1 MCYHYIT
8 PHFYYIYITLLSN
21 KRISLNKI
29 LGQMTN
35 RNLLKEAIADAKA
48 VKETAIANAK
58 AALEEAFTPHLKSM
72 LAAKLEE
79 MDKDEEVEE
88 AMKAKKEKDMMEE
101 YGVSEKKDE
110 MDEEIDLNEILAELE
125 EDEDELPE
133 PPEEKLPVYEEDE
146 MEDGEMGEEEIDLE
160 DMTEDDLKSF
170 IEDVIAD
177 MIAAGELEAGEE
189 MEAEEGE
196 MEAED
201 EMGDMEELDEMD
213 EVSWNEKNNPSRG
226 ATMKAL
232 APTKV
237 GQSTSAYAV
246 NEVEES
252 LADPQLLD
260 VAAGVAGL
268 IGGGAGLAYV
278 IDALK
283 SGKAGK
289 AGAALANALEKTAG
303 AAGVNKPTGTKM
315 MEKKEEVKEVTGASG
330 GYDPSSAAGAGLENL
345 IDGVKALIK
354 KGGPAAKKAY
364 AVLQQ
369 LGAGAA
375 AGMREGEEE
384 MDEMEE
390 LKKEL
395 QEVNLLNAK
404 LLYTNKIF
412 KSKNLNESQK
422 LRVLKAF
429 DKATSVKET
438 KVIFE
443 TLNEGMASKTQKPSF
458 INEIKGR
465 ASKATGFISE
475 SKQPIVEV
483 DPMVA
488 RWQKLAGIK

>member
-1 MCYHYIT
+1 
-8 PHFYYIYITLLSN
+8 
-21 KRISLNKI
+21 
-29 LGQMTN
+29 MTN
-35 RNLLKEAIADAKA
+35 RDLLKEAIADAKS

-79 MDKDEEVEE
+79 MDKDEDVEE
-88 AMKAKKEKDMMEE
+88 AMYSKKEKDMMEE
-101 YGVSEKKDE
+101 FEVNEGKDE
-110 MDEEIDLNEILAELE
+110 MDEEFDLNEILAELE
-125 EDEDELPE
+125 GGGDE
-133 PPEEKLPVYEEDE
+133 EEE
-146 MEDGEMGEEEIDLE
+146 MEAGEEEIEAGEEAEMEAGEMGDEEVDLE

-177 MIAAGELEAGEE
+177 MVAAGELEAGEE
-189 MEAEEGE
+189 MEAE
-196 MEAED
+196 D
-201 EMGDMEELDEMD
+201 EMGDMEELEEMD
-213 EVSWNEKNNPSRG
+213 EVSWNEKNNPARG
-226 ATMKAL
+226 ATLDKL

-237 GQSTSAYAV
+237 GQTTPAYAV
-246 NEVEES
+246 NENEEVEES

-268 IGGGAGLAYV
+268 IGSGAGLAYV

-315 MEKKEEVKEVTGASG
+315 MEKKEEVEEVTGASG
-330 GYDPSSAAGAGLENL
+330 GYDPSMAAGAGLEN
-345 IDGVKALIK
+345 IINSVKAMIA

-375 AGMREGEEE
+375 AGMREGEDE
-384 MDEMEE
+384 MDQMEE

-412 KSKNLNESQK
+412 NAKNLNESQK

-429 DKATSVKET
+429 DKATSVKEA

-443 TLNEGMASKTQKPSF
+443 TLNEGMVSKTIKSSMV
-458 INEIKGR
+458 NEIKGR

-475 SKQPIVEV
+475 SKNPIVEV
-483 DPMVA
+483 DPMVT

>member
-1 MCYHYIT
+1 
-8 PHFYYIYITLLSN
+8 
-21 KRISLNKI
+21 
-29 LGQMTN
+29 MTN

-88 AMKAKKEKDMMEE
+88 TMKAKKEKDMMEE
-101 YGVSEKKDE
+101 FEVNEMKDE
-110 MDEEIDLNEILAELE
+110 MDEEFDLNEILAELE
-125 EDEDELPE
+125 EGED
-133 PPEEKLPVYEEDE
+133 KDE
-146 MEDGEMGEEEIDLE
+146 MYEAEEEEMEAGEEGEMEAGEMGDEEIDLE

-170 IEDVIAD
+170 IDDVIAD
-177 MIAAGELEAGEE
+177 MLAAGELEAGEE
-189 MEAEEGE
+189 MEAEMGD

-226 ATMKAL
+226 ATLDKL

-237 GQSTSAYAV
+237 GQTTSAYAV

-289 AGAALANALEKTAG
+289 AGAALANALEKAADSAG
-303 AAGVNKPTGTKM
+303 TNKPRVSE
-315 MEKKEEVKEVTGASG
+315 MEKEEVEEVTGASG
-330 GYDPSSAAGAGLENL
+330 GYDPSSAAGAGLEN
-345 IDGVKALIK
+345 IINSVKALIK

-364 AVLQQ
+364 DVLQQ

-412 KSKNLNESQK
+412 NSKTLNESQK

-429 DKATSVKET
+429 DKATSVKEA
-438 KVIFE
+438 KVIYE
-443 TLNEGMASKTQKPSF
+443 TLNEGMTSKNVKTSMA
-458 INEIKGR
+458 NEIKGS

-488 RWQKLAGIK
+488 RWQKLAGINK

>member
-1 MCYHYIT
+1 
-8 PHFYYIYITLLSN
+8 
-21 KRISLNKI
+21 
-29 LGQMTN
+29 MTN

-58 AALEEAFTPHLKSM
+58 AALEEAFTPRLKEM
-72 LAAKLEE
+72 LALKLEE
-79 MDKDEEVEE
+79 MDKEDEEVEE

-101 YGVSEKKDE
+101 YGVNEKKDE
-110 MDEEIDLNEILAELE
+110 MDEEFDLNEILAELE
-125 EDEDELPE
+125 EGED
-133 PPEEKLPVYEEDE
+133 KDE
-146 MEDGEMGEEEIDLE
+146 MYEADEEMEAEEGEMEAGEMGDEEVDLE

-177 MIAAGELEAGEE
+177 MVAAGELEAGEE
-189 MEAEEGE
+189 MEAEMGD

-213 EVSWNEKNNPSRG
+213 EVSWNEKNNPARG
-226 ATMKAL
+226 ATLDKL

-237 GQSTSAYAV
+237 GQTTSAYAV

-268 IGGGAGLAYV
+268 IGSGAGLAYV

-289 AGAALANALEKTAG
+289 AGAALANALEKAAG
-303 AAGVNKPTGTKM
+303 SAGVNKPTGTKM
-315 MEKKEEVKEVTGASG
+315 MEKKEEVEEVTGASG
-330 GYDPSSAAGAGLENL
+330 GYDPSSAAGAGLEN
-345 IDGVKALIK
+345 IINSVTALIK

-412 KSKNLNESQK
+412 KSKTLNESQK

-429 DKATSVKET
+429 DKATSVKEA

-458 INEIKGR
+458 MNEIKGR

>member
-1 MCYHYIT
+1 
-8 PHFYYIYITLLSN
+8 
-21 KRISLNKI
+21 
-29 LGQMTN
+29 MTN

-79 MDKDEEVEE
+79 MDREDEVEE
-88 AMKAKKEKDMMEE
+88 AMHSKKEKNTMGE
-101 YGVSEKKDE
+101 YGVNEKKDE
-110 MDEEIDLNEILAELE
+110 MDEEFDLNEILAELE
-125 EDEDELPE
+125 EGED
-133 PPEEKLPVYEEDE
+133 KDE
-146 MEDGEMGEEEIDLE
+146 MYEADEEMDAEMGDMEAGEMGDEEIDLE

-177 MIAAGELEAGEE
+177 MVAAGELEAGEE
-189 MEAEEGE
+189 MEAEMGD

-201 EMGDMEELDEMD
+201 EMGDMEELEEMD

-226 ATMKAL
+226 TTMKYL

-289 AGAALANALEKTAG
+289 AGAALANALEKAAG
-303 AAGVNKPTGTKM
+303 SAGVNKPTGTKM
-315 MEKKEEVKEVTGASG
+315 MEKKEEVEEVAGASG
-330 GYDPSSAAGAGLENL
+330 GYDPSSAAGAGLEN
-345 IDGVKALIK
+345 IINSVKALIK

-364 AVLQQ
+364 DVLQQ

-412 KSKNLNESQK
+412 KSKTLNESQK

-429 DKATSVKET
+429 DKATSVKEA

-443 TLNEGMASKTQKPSF
+443 TLNEGMTSKTVKTSMMS
-458 INEIKGR
+458 EIKGS

>member
-1 MCYHYIT
+1 
-8 PHFYYIYITLLSN
+8 
-21 KRISLNKI
+21 
-29 LGQMTN
+29 MTN
-35 RNLLKEAIADAKA
+35 RDLLKEAIADAKA

-79 MDKDEEVEE
+79 MDKDEDVEE
-88 AMKAKKEKDMMEE
+88 AMKAKEEKDMMEE
-101 YGVSEKKDE
+101 FEVNEGKDE
-110 MDEEIDLNEILAELE
+110 MDEEFDLNEILAELE
-125 EDEDELPE
+125 GGGDE
-133 PPEEKLPVYEEDE
+133 EEE
-146 MEDGEMGEEEIDLE
+146 MEAGEEEMEAGEEAEMEAGEMGDEEVDLE

-177 MIAAGELEAGEE
+177 MVAAGELEAGEE
-189 MEAEEGE
+189 MEAEMGD

-213 EVSWNEKNNPSRG
+213 EVSWNEKNNPARG
-226 ATMKAL
+226 ATLDKL

-237 GQSTSAYAV
+237 GQTTPAYAV
-246 NEVEES
+246 NENEEVEES

-315 MEKKEEVKEVTGASG
+315 MEKKEEVEEVVGASG
-330 GYDPSSAAGAGLENL
+330 GSDPSMAAGAGLEN
-345 IDGVKALIK
+345 IINSVKAMIA

-375 AGMREGEEE
+375 AGMREGEDE
-384 MDEMEE
+384 MDQMEE

-412 KSKNLNESQK
+412 NAKNLNESQK

-429 DKATSVKET
+429 DKATSVKEA

-443 TLNEGMASKTQKPSF
+443 TLNEGMVSKTTKSSMV
-458 INEIKGR
+458 NEIKGS

-475 SKQPIVEV
+475 SKNPIVEV
-483 DPMVA
+483 DPMVT

>member
-1 MCYHYIT
+1 
-8 PHFYYIYITLLSN
+8 
-21 KRISLNKI
+21 
-29 LGQMTN
+29 MTN

-79 MDKDEEVEE
+79 MDQKDEDFEE
-88 AMKAKKEKDMMEE
+88 AMHSKKEKDMMEE
-101 YGVSEKKDE
+101 FEVNEGKDE
-110 MDEEIDLNEILAELE
+110 IDEEFDLNEILAELE
-125 EDEDELPE
+125 GGGDE
-133 PPEEKLPVYEEDE
+133 EEE
-146 MEDGEMGEEEIDLE
+146 MEAGEEEMEAGEEAEMEAGEMGDEEVDLE

-177 MIAAGELEAGEE
+177 MVAAGELEAGEE
-189 MEAEEGE
+189 MEAEMGD

-213 EVSWNEKNNPSRG
+213 EVSWNEKNNPARG
-226 ATMKAL
+226 ATLDKL

-237 GQSTSAYAV
+237 GQTTPAYAV
-246 NEVEES
+246 NENEEVEES

-315 MEKKEEVKEVTGASG
+315 MEKKEEVEEVTGASG
-330 GYDPSSAAGAGLENL
+330 GYDPSMAAGAGLEN
-345 IDGVKALIK
+345 IINSVKAMIA

-375 AGMREGEEE
+375 AGMREGEDE
-384 MDEMEE
+384 MDQMEE

-412 KSKNLNESQK
+412 NAKNLNESQK
-422 LRVLKAF
+422 LKVLKAF
-429 DKATSVKET
+429 DKATSVKEA
-438 KVIFE
+438 KVIYE
-443 TLNEGMASKTQKPSF
+443 TLNEGMVSKTTKSSMV
-458 INEIKGR
+458 NEIKGS

-475 SKQPIVEV
+475 SKNPIVEV
-483 DPMVA
+483 DPMVT

>member
-1 MCYHYIT
+1 
-8 PHFYYIYITLLSN
+8 
-21 KRISLNKI
+21 
-29 LGQMTN
+29 MTN

-58 AALEEAFTPHLKSM
+58 AALEEAFTPRLKEM
-72 LAAKLEE
+72 LALKLEE
-79 MDKDEEVEE
+79 MDREDEEVEE
-88 AMKAKKEKDMMEE
+88 AMHSKKEKDMME
-101 YGVSEKKDE
+101 YGVNEEKDE
-110 MDEEIDLNEILAELE
+110 MDEEFDLNEILAELE
-125 EDEDELPE
+125 EGGD
-133 PPEEKLPVYEEDE
+133 KDE
-146 MEDGEMGEEEIDLE
+146 MYEADEEMEAGEEGEMEAGEMGDEEVDLE

-177 MIAAGELEAGEE
+177 MVAAGELEAGEE
-189 MEAEEGE
+189 MEAEMGD

-226 ATMKAL
+226 ATMKYL

-237 GQSTSAYAV
+237 GQTTSAYAV
-246 NEVEES
+246 NENEEVEES

-268 IGGGAGLAYV
+268 IGSGAGLAYI

-289 AGAALANALEKTAG
+289 AGAALANALEK
-303 AAGVNKPTGTKM
+303 AAGSAGTNKPRVSE
-315 MEKKEEVKEVTGASG
+315 MEKEEVEEVAGASG
-330 GYDPSSAAGAGLENL
+330 GYDPSSAAGAGLEN
-345 IDGVKALIK
+345 IINSVTALIK

-364 AVLQQ
+364 DVLQQ

-375 AGMREGEEE
+375 AGMREGEDE

-412 KSKNLNESQK
+412 KSKTLNESQK

-429 DKATSVKET
+429 DKATSVKEA

-443 TLNEGMASKTQKPSF
+443 TLNEGMASKTVKTSMM
-458 INEIKGR
+458 NEIKGS

>member
-1 MCYHYIT
+1 
-8 PHFYYIYITLLSN
+8 
-21 KRISLNKI
+21 
-29 LGQMTN
+29 MTN
-35 RNLLKEAIADAKA
+35 RDLLKEAIADAKA

-58 AALEEAFTPHLKSM
+58 AALEEAFTPRLKEM
-72 LAAKLEE
+72 LALKLEA
-79 MDKDEEVEE
+79 MDNEDEDVEE
-88 AMKAKKEKDMMEE
+88 AMKAKKEEDMMEE
-101 YGVSEKKDE
+101 FEVNEVKDE
-110 MDEEIDLNEILAELE
+110 IEEEFDLNEILAELE
-125 EDEDELPE
+125 EGED
-133 PPEEKLPVYEEDE
+133 KDE
-146 MEDGEMGEEEIDLE
+146 MYEAEEEEMEAGEEGEMEAGEMGDEEIDLE

-177 MIAAGELEAGEE
+177 MVAAGELEAGEE
-189 MEAEEGE
+189 MEAEMGD
-196 MEAED
+196 MEAEE

-213 EVSWNEKNNPSRG
+213 EVSWNEKNNPARG
-226 ATMKAL
+226 ATLDKL

-237 GQSTSAYAV
+237 GQTTSAYAV
-246 NEVEES
+246 NEGEEEVEEI
-252 LADPQLLD
+252 A
-260 VAAGVAGL
+260 
-268 IGGGAGLAYV
+268 
-278 IDALK
+278 
-283 SGKAGK
+283 
-289 AGAALANALEKTAG
+289 
-303 AAGVNKPTGTKM
+303 
-315 MEKKEEVKEVTGASG
+315 GASG

-345 IDGVKALIK
+345 IDGVVALIK

-375 AGMREGEEE
+375 AGMREGEKEE
-384 MDEMEE
+384 MDEIEE

-412 KSKNLNESQK
+412 NSKTLNESQK

-429 DKATSVKET
+429 DKATSVKEA

-443 TLNEGMASKTQKPSF
+443 TLNEGMVSKTTKTSMA
-458 INEIKGR
+458 NEIKGS

>member
-1 MCYHYIT
+1 VLSPLYSTI
-8 PHFYYIYITLLSN
+8 FLIYNITLLSN

-35 RNLLKEAIADAKA
+35 RDLLKEAIADAKA

-79 MDKDEEVEE
+79 MDKDEDVEE

-101 YGVSEKKDE
+101 FEVNEVKDE
-110 MDEEIDLNEILAELE
+110 IEEEFDLNEILAELE
-125 EDEDELPE
+125 EGED
-133 PPEEKLPVYEEDE
+133 KDE
-146 MEDGEMGEEEIDLE
+146 MYEAEEEEMEAGEEGEMEAGEMGDEEIDLE

-177 MIAAGELEAGEE
+177 MVAAGELEAGEE
-189 MEAEEGE
+189 MEAEMGD
-196 MEAED
+196 MEAEE
-201 EMGDMEELDEMD
+201 EMGDMEELEEMD
-213 EVSWNEKNNPSRG
+213 DVSWEMKNNPAKG
-226 ATMKAL
+226 ATMKNL

-237 GQSTSAYAV
+237 GQTTV
-246 NEVEES
+246 NEVE
-252 LADPQLLD
+252 D
-260 VAAGVAGL
+260 V
-268 IGGGAGLAYV
+268 
-278 IDALK
+278 
-283 SGKAGK
+283 
-289 AGAALANALEKTAG
+289 E
-303 AAGVNKPTGTKM
+303 
-315 MEKKEEVKEVTGASG
+315 EVTGASG

-345 IDGVKALIK
+345 IDGVVALIK

-375 AGMREGEEE
+375 AGMREGEKEE
-384 MDEMEE
+384 MDEIEE

-412 KSKNLNESQK
+412 NSKTLNESQK

-429 DKATSVKET
+429 DKAGSVKEA
-438 KVIFE
+438 KLIFE
-443 TLNEGMASKTQKPSF
+443 TLNEGMTSKNVKTSMA
-458 INEIKGR
+458 NEIKGS

-483 DPMVA
+483 DPMVT

>member
-1 MCYHYIT
+1 
-8 PHFYYIYITLLSN
+8 
-21 KRISLNKI
+21 
-29 LGQMTN
+29 
-35 RNLLKEAIADAKA
+35 
-48 VKETAIANAK
+48 
-58 AALEEAFTPHLKSM
+58 
-72 LAAKLEE
+72 
-79 MDKDEEVEE
+79 
-88 AMKAKKEKDMMEE
+88 
-101 YGVSEKKDE
+101 
-110 MDEEIDLNEILAELE
+110 MDEEFDLNEILAELE
-125 EDEDELPE
+125 EGGDKGEMYEADE
-133 PPEEKLPVYEEDE
+133 E
-146 MEDGEMGEEEIDLE
+146 MEAGEEGEMEAGEMGDEEVDLE

-177 MIAAGELEAGEE
+177 MVAAGELEAGE
-189 MEAEEGE
+189 E

-226 ATMKAL
+226 ATMKYL

-237 GQSTSAYAV
+237 GQTTV
-246 NEVEES
+246 NENEEVKES
-252 LADPQLLD
+252 LADPALVDIL
-260 VAAGVAGL
+260 AGL
-268 IGGGAGLAYV
+268 VGTVGGGTALAYI

-283 SGKAGK
+283 SGKAGESGK
-289 AGAALANALEKTAG
+289 KLANAIEGPAKALKTNQP
-303 AAGVNKPTGTKM
+303 VDSKTKM
-315 MEKKEEVKEVTGASG
+315 TTEAEDVEEAVTGASG
-330 GYDPSSAAGAGLENL
+330 GFDPGSGAGGGLEN
-345 IDGVKALIK
+345 IINSITSLIK
-354 KGGPAAKKAY
+354 KGGEAGKRAY
-364 AVLQQ
+364 AGLEKLASSSSASISQVNTK
-369 LGAGAA
+369 
-375 AGMREGEEE
+375 EGEDE

-412 KSKNLNESQK
+412 KSKTLNESQK

-429 DKATSVKET
+429 DKATSVKEA

-443 TLNEGMASKTQKPSF
+443 TLNEGMVSKNIKSSMM
-458 INEIKGR
+458 NEIKSS

>member
-1 MCYHYIT
+1 M
-8 PHFYYIYITLLSN
+8 
-21 KRISLNKI
+21 
-29 LGQMTN
+29 MN
-35 RNLLKEAIADAKA
+35 RDLLKEAIADAKA

-58 AALEEAFTPHLKSM
+58 AVLEEVFTKNLRAE
-72 LAAKLEE
+72 LASKLEE
-79 MDKDEEVEE
+79 MDNYENMEVEE

-101 YGVSEKKDE
+101 FEVNEGKDE
-110 MDEEIDLNEILAELE
+110 MDEEFDLNEILAELE
-125 EDEDELPE
+125 GGGDE
-133 PPEEKLPVYEEDE
+133 EEE
-146 MEDGEMGEEEIDLE
+146 MEAGEEEMEAGEEAEMEAGAMGDEEVDLE

-177 MIAAGELEAGEE
+177 MVAAGELEAGEE
-189 MEAEEGE
+189 MEAE
-196 MEAED
+196 D
-201 EMGDMEELDEMD
+201 EMGDMEELEEMD
-213 EVSWNEKNNPSRG
+213 EVSWNEKNNPARG
-226 ATMKAL
+226 ATLDKL

-237 GQSTSAYAV
+237 GQTTPAYAV
-246 NEVEES
+246 NESEEVEES
-252 LADPQLLD
+252 LADPSLLD

-268 IGGGAGLAYV
+268 IGSGAGLAYV

-315 MEKKEEVKEVTGASG
+315 MEEKEEVEEIAGASG
-330 GYDPSSAAGAGLENL
+330 GYDPSSAAGAGLEN
-345 IDGVKALIK
+345 IINSVKAMIA

-375 AGMREGEEE
+375 AGMKEGEEE
-384 MDEMEE
+384 MDQMEE

-412 KSKNLNESQK
+412 NAKNLNESQK
-422 LRVLKAF
+422 LKVLKAF
-429 DKATSVKET
+429 DKATSVKEA

-443 TLNEGMASKTQKPSF
+443 TLNEGMVSKTIKSSMM
-458 INEIKGR
+458 NEIKSS

-475 SKQPIVEV
+475 SKNPIVEV
-483 DPMVA
+483 DPMVT

>member
-1 MCYHYIT
+1 
-8 PHFYYIYITLLSN
+8 
-21 KRISLNKI
+21 
-29 LGQMTN
+29 MTN
-35 RNLLKEAIADAKA
+35 RDLLKEAIADAKA

-79 MDKDEEVEE
+79 MDKDEDVEE
-88 AMKAKKEKDMMEE
+88 AMKAKKEEDMMEE
-101 YGVSEKKDE
+101 VAVNEKKDE
-110 MDEEIDLNEILAELE
+110 IEEEFDLNEILAELE
-125 EDEDELPE
+125 EGEDK
-133 PPEEKLPVYEEDE
+133 EEMYEAEAEEE
-146 MEDGEMGEEEIDLE
+146 MEAGEAEMEAGEEAEDMGEEEIDLE

-177 MIAAGELEAGEE
+177 MVAAGELEAGEE
-189 MEAEEGE
+189 MKAEMGD

-201 EMGDMEELDEMD
+201 EMGDMEELEEMD
-213 EVSWNEKNNPSRG
+213 EVSWNEKNNPARG
-226 ATMKAL
+226 ETMKNL

-237 GQSTSAYAV
+237 GQSTPAYAV
-246 NEVEES
+246 NE
-252 LADPQLLD
+252 
-260 VAAGVAGL
+260 
-268 IGGGAGLAYV
+268 
-278 IDALK
+278 
-283 SGKAGK
+283 
-289 AGAALANALEKTAG
+289 N
-303 AAGVNKPTGTKM
+303 
-315 MEKKEEVKEVTGASG
+315 EEVEEVTGASG
-330 GYDPSSAAGAGLENL
+330 GYDPSMAAGAGLENL
-345 IDGVKALIK
+345 INGVVALIK

-384 MDEMEE
+384 MNEIEE

-412 KSKNLNESQK
+412 NAKNLNESQK

-429 DKATSVKET
+429 DKATSVKEA
-438 KVIFE
+438 KVIYE
-443 TLNEGMASKTQKPSF
+443 TLNEGMVSKTTKSSMV
-458 INEIKGR
+458 NEIKGS

-475 SKQPIVEV
+475 SKNPIVEV

>member
-1 MCYHYIT
+1 
-8 PHFYYIYITLLSN
+8 
-21 KRISLNKI
+21 
-29 LGQMTN
+29 MTN
-35 RNLLKEAIADAKA
+35 RDLLKEAIADAKA

-79 MDKDEEVEE
+79 MDKDEDVEE
-88 AMKAKKEKDMMEE
+88 AMKAKEEKDMMEE
-101 YGVSEKKDE
+101 FEVNEGKDE
-110 MDEEIDLNEILAELE
+110 MDEEFDLNEILAELE
-125 EDEDELPE
+125 GGGDE
-133 PPEEKLPVYEEDE
+133 EEE
-146 MEDGEMGEEEIDLE
+146 MEAGEEEIEAGEEAEMEAGEMGDEEVDLE

-177 MIAAGELEAGEE
+177 MVAAGELEAGEE
-189 MEAEEGE
+189 MEAE
-196 MEAED
+196 D
-201 EMGDMEELDEMD
+201 EMGDMEELEEMD
-213 EVSWNEKNNPSRG
+213 EVSWNEKNNPARG
-226 ATMKAL
+226 ATLDKL

-237 GQSTSAYAV
+237 GQTTPAYAV
-246 NEVEES
+246 NENEEVEES

-303 AAGVNKPTGTKM
+303 SAGVNKPTGTKM
-315 MEKKEEVKEVTGASG
+315 MEEKEEVEEIAGASG
-330 GYDPSSAAGAGLENL
+330 GYDPSMAAGAGLEN
-345 IDGVKALIK
+345 IINSVKAMIA

-375 AGMREGEEE
+375 AGMREGEDE
-384 MDEMEE
+384 MDQMEE

-412 KSKNLNESQK
+412 NAKNLNESQK

-429 DKATSVKET
+429 DKATSVKEA
-438 KVIFE
+438 KVIYE
-443 TLNEGMASKTQKPSF
+443 TLNEGMVSKTTKSSMV
-458 INEIKGR
+458 NEIKGS

-475 SKQPIVEV
+475 SKNPIVEV
-483 DPMVA
+483 DPMVT

>member
-1 MCYHYIT
+1 
-8 PHFYYIYITLLSN
+8 
-21 KRISLNKI
+21 
-29 LGQMTN
+29 MTN
-35 RNLLKEAIADAKA
+35 RDLLKEAIADAKA

-79 MDKDEEVEE
+79 MDKDEDVEE

-101 YGVSEKKDE
+101 FEVNEVKDE
-110 MDEEIDLNEILAELE
+110 IEEEFDLNEILAELE
-125 EDEDELPE
+125 EGEDK
-133 PPEEKLPVYEEDE
+133 EEMKEAE
-146 MEDGEMGEEEIDLE
+146 GEEEMEAGEAEMEAGEEAEDMGDEEVDLE

-177 MIAAGELEAGEE
+177 MVAAGELEAGEE
-189 MEAEEGE
+189 MEAEMGDMD

-201 EMGDMEELDEMD
+201 EMGDMEELEEMD
-213 EVSWNEKNNPSRG
+213 EVSWNEKNNPARG
-226 ATMKAL
+226 ATLDKL

-237 GQSTSAYAV
+237 GQTTPAYAV
-246 NEVEES
+246 NENEEVEES

-260 VAAGVAGL
+260 IAAGVAGI
-268 IGGGAGLAYV
+268 IGGGTGLAYV

-303 AAGVNKPTGTKM
+303 AAGVNKPKDTRM
-315 MEKKEEVKEVTGASG
+315 FEAE
-330 GYDPSSAAGAGLENL
+330 D
-345 IDGVKALIK
+345 
-354 KGGPAAKKAY
+354 
-364 AVLQQ
+364 
-369 LGAGAA
+369 
-375 AGMREGEEE
+375 E
-384 MDEMEE
+384 MDKMEE

-412 KSKNLNESQK
+412 NAKNLNESQK

-429 DKATSVKET
+429 DKATSVKEA

-458 INEIKGR
+458 VNEIKGR

-483 DPMVA
+483 DPMVS

>member
-1 MCYHYIT
+1 
-8 PHFYYIYITLLSN
+8 
-21 KRISLNKI
+21 
-29 LGQMTN
+29 MTN
-35 RNLLKEAIADAKA
+35 RDLLKEAIADAKA

-79 MDKDEEVEE
+79 MDKDEDVEE

-101 YGVSEKKDE
+101 FEVNEVKDE
-110 MDEEIDLNEILAELE
+110 IEEEFDLNEILAELE
-125 EDEDELPE
+125 EGEDK
-133 PPEEKLPVYEEDE
+133 EEMKEAEAEEE
-146 MEDGEMGEEEIDLE
+146 MEAGEAEMEAGEEAEDMGEEEIDLE

-177 MIAAGELEAGEE
+177 MVAAGELEAGEE
-189 MEAEEGE
+189 MEAEMGD
-196 MEAED
+196 MEAEE

-213 EVSWNEKNNPSRG
+213 EVSWNEKNNPARG
-226 ATMKAL
+226 ATLDKL

-237 GQSTSAYAV
+237 GQTTSAYAV
-246 NEVEES
+246 NEGEEEVEEI
-252 LADPQLLD
+252 A
-260 VAAGVAGL
+260 
-268 IGGGAGLAYV
+268 
-278 IDALK
+278 
-283 SGKAGK
+283 
-289 AGAALANALEKTAG
+289 
-303 AAGVNKPTGTKM
+303 
-315 MEKKEEVKEVTGASG
+315 GASG

-345 IDGVKALIK
+345 IDGVVALIK

-375 AGMREGEEE
+375 AGMREGEKEE
-384 MDEMEE
+384 MDEIEE

-412 KSKNLNESQK
+412 NSKTLNESQK
-422 LRVLKAF
+422 LKVLKAF
-429 DKATSVKET
+429 DKATSVKEA
-438 KVIFE
+438 KVIYE
-443 TLNEGMASKTQKPSF
+443 TLNEGMTSKTVKTSMM
-458 INEIKGR
+458 NEIKGR

>member
-1 MCYHYIT
+1 VLSLYNTTFLLYLHYVT
-8 PHFYYIYITLLSN
+8 TN

-58 AALEEAFTPHLKSM
+58 AALEEAFTPRLKEM
-72 LAAKLEE
+72 LALKLEE
-79 MDKDEEVEE
+79 MDREDEEVEE
-88 AMKAKKEKDMMEE
+88 AMHSKKEKNTMGE
-101 YGVSEKKDE
+101 YGVNEKKDE
-110 MDEEIDLNEILAELE
+110 MDEEFDLNEILAELE
-125 EDEDELPE
+125 EGED
-133 PPEEKLPVYEEDE
+133 KDE
-146 MEDGEMGEEEIDLE
+146 MYEADEEMDAEMGDMEAGEMGDEEIDLE

-177 MIAAGELEAGEE
+177 MVAAGELEAGEE
-189 MEAEEGE
+189 MEAEMGD

-201 EMGDMEELDEMD
+201 EMGDMEELDE
-213 EVSWNEKNNPSRG
+213 
-226 ATMKAL
+226 
-232 APTKV
+232 
-237 GQSTSAYAV
+237 SAYAV

-268 IGGGAGLAYV
+268 IGSGAGLAYV

-289 AGAALANALEKTAG
+289 AGAALANALEK
-303 AAGVNKPTGTKM
+303 AAGSAGTNKPRVSE
-315 MEKKEEVKEVTGASG
+315 MEKEEVEEVTGASG
-330 GYDPSSAAGAGLENL
+330 GYDPSSAAGAGLEN
-345 IDGVKALIK
+345 IINSITALIK

-364 AVLQQ
+364 DVLQQ

-412 KSKNLNESQK
+412 KSKTLNESQK

-429 DKATSVKET
+429 DKATSVKEA

-443 TLNEGMASKTQKPSF
+443 TLNEGMTSKTVKTSMM
-458 INEIKGR
+458 NEIKGS

>member
-1 MCYHYIT
+1 
-8 PHFYYIYITLLSN
+8 
-21 KRISLNKI
+21 
-29 LGQMTN
+29 MTN
-35 RNLLKEAIADAKA
+35 RDLLKEAIADAKA

-79 MDKDEEVEE
+79 MDKDEDVEE
-88 AMKAKKEKDMMEE
+88 AMKAKKEEDMMEE

-110 MDEEIDLNEILAELE
+110 IEEEFDLNEILAELE
-125 EDEDELPE
+125 EGEDK
-133 PPEEKLPVYEEDE
+133 EEMAEAEEEE
-146 MEDGEMGEEEIDLE
+146 MEAEMGDMEAEAGEEMGDEEVDLE

-177 MIAAGELEAGEE
+177 MVAAGELEAGEE
-189 MEAEEGE
+189 MEVEMGDMD
-196 MEAED
+196 MEAEE
-201 EMGDMEELDEMD
+201 EMGDMEELEEMD
-213 EVSWNEKNNPSRG
+213 EVSWNEKNNPARG
-226 ATMKAL
+226 ATLDKL

-237 GQSTSAYAV
+237 GQTTPAYAV
-246 NEVEES
+246 NENEEVEES
-252 LADPQLLD
+252 LADPNLLD
-260 VAAGVAGL
+260 IAAGVAGI
-268 IGGGAGLAYV
+268 IGGGTGLAYV

-303 AAGVNKPTGTKM
+303 AAGVNKPKDTRM
-315 MEKKEEVKEVTGASG
+315 MEAE
-330 GYDPSSAAGAGLENL
+330 D
-345 IDGVKALIK
+345 
-354 KGGPAAKKAY
+354 
-364 AVLQQ
+364 
-369 LGAGAA
+369 
-375 AGMREGEEE
+375 E
-384 MDEMEE
+384 MNEMEE

-412 KSKNLNESQK
+412 NAKNLNESQK

-429 DKATSVKET
+429 DKATSVKEA

-443 TLNEGMASKTQKPSF
+443 TLNEGVVSKTTPTSMM
-458 INEIKGR
+458 NEIKSS

-475 SKQPIVEV
+475 SKNPIVEV

>member
-1 MCYHYIT
+1 
-8 PHFYYIYITLLSN
+8 
-21 KRISLNKI
+21 
-29 LGQMTN
+29 MTN

-58 AALEEAFTPHLKSM
+58 AALEEAFTPRLKEM
-72 LAAKLEE
+72 LALKLEE
-79 MDKDEEVEE
+79 MDKEDEEVEE
-88 AMKAKKEKDMMEE
+88 TMKAKKEKDMMEE
-101 YGVSEKKDE
+101 YGVNEKKDE
-110 MDEEIDLNEILAELE
+110 MDEEFDLNEILAELE
-125 EDEDELPE
+125 EGED
-133 PPEEKLPVYEEDE
+133 KDE
-146 MEDGEMGEEEIDLE
+146 MYEADEEMEAEEGEMEAGEMGDEEVDLE

-177 MIAAGELEAGEE
+177 MVAAGELEAGEE
-189 MEAEEGE
+189 MEAEMGD

-213 EVSWNEKNNPSRG
+213 EVSWNEKNNPARG
-226 ATMKAL
+226 ATLDKL

-268 IGGGAGLAYV
+268 IGSGAGLAYV

-289 AGAALANALEKTAG
+289 AGAALANALEKAAG
-303 AAGVNKPTGTKM
+303 SAGVNKPTGTKM
-315 MEKKEEVKEVTGASG
+315 MEKKEEVEEVTGASG
-330 GYDPSSAAGAGLENL
+330 GYDPSMAAGAGLEN
-345 IDGVKALIK
+345 IINSVKAMIA

-375 AGMREGEEE
+375 AGMREGEDE
-384 MDEMEE
+384 MDQMEE

-412 KSKNLNESQK
+412 NAKNLNESQK

-429 DKATSVKET
+429 DKATSVKEA

-443 TLNEGMASKTQKPSF
+443 TLNEGMVSKTIKSSMV
-458 INEIKGR
+458 NEIKGR

-475 SKQPIVEV
+475 SKNPIVEV
-483 DPMVA
+483 DPMVT

>member
-1 MCYHYIT
+1 
-8 PHFYYIYITLLSN
+8 
-21 KRISLNKI
+21 
-29 LGQMTN
+29 MTN

-79 MDKDEEVEE
+79 MDQKDEDFEE
-88 AMKAKKEKDMMEE
+88 AMHSKKEKDMMEE
-101 YGVSEKKDE
+101 FEVNEGKDE
-110 MDEEIDLNEILAELE
+110 IDEEFDLNEILAELE
-125 EDEDELPE
+125 GGGDE
-133 PPEEKLPVYEEDE
+133 EEE
-146 MEDGEMGEEEIDLE
+146 MEAGEEEMEAGEEAEMEAGEMGDEEVDLE

-177 MIAAGELEAGEE
+177 MVAAGELEAGE
-189 MEAEEGE
+189 E

-226 ATMKAL
+226 ATMKYL

-237 GQSTSAYAV
+237 GQTTSAYAV
-246 NEVEES
+246 NENEDVEE
-252 LADPQLLD
+252 A
-260 VAAGVAGL
+260 
-268 IGGGAGLAYV
+268 
-278 IDALK
+278 
-283 SGKAGK
+283 
-289 AGAALANALEKTAG
+289 
-303 AAGVNKPTGTKM
+303 
-315 MEKKEEVKEVTGASG
+315 VTGASG
-330 GYDPSSAAGAGLENL
+330 GYDPGSGAGGGLEN
-345 IDGVKALIK
+345 IINSITALIK
-354 KGGPAAKKAY
+354 KGGEAGKRAY
-364 AVLQQ
+364 AGLEKLVSSSSASISQVNTK
-369 LGAGAA
+369 
-375 AGMREGEEE
+375 EGEDE
-384 MDEMEE
+384 MGQMEE

-412 KSKNLNESQK
+412 KSKTLNESQK

-429 DKATSVKET
+429 DKATSVKEA

-443 TLNEGMASKTQKPSF
+443 TLNEGMVSKTQKPSF

>member
-1 MCYHYIT
+1 
-8 PHFYYIYITLLSN
+8 
-21 KRISLNKI
+21 
-29 LGQMTN
+29 MTN
-35 RNLLKEAIADAKA
+35 RDLLKEAIADAKA

-79 MDKDEEVEE
+79 MDKDEDVEE
-88 AMKAKKEKDMMEE
+88 AMKAKKEEDMMEE
-101 YGVSEKKDE
+101 VAVNEKKDE
-110 MDEEIDLNEILAELE
+110 IEEEFDLNEILAELE
-125 EDEDELPE
+125 EGEDK
-133 PPEEKLPVYEEDE
+133 EEMYEAEAEEE
-146 MEDGEMGEEEIDLE
+146 MEAGEAEMEAGEEAEDMGEEEIDLE

-177 MIAAGELEAGEE
+177 MVAAGELEAGEE
-189 MEAEEGE
+189 MEAEMGD

-201 EMGDMEELDEMD
+201 EMGDMEELEEMD
-213 EVSWNEKNNPSRG
+213 EVSWNEKNNPARG
-226 ATMKAL
+226 ETMKNL

-237 GQSTSAYAV
+237 GQSTPAYAV
-246 NEVEES
+246 NE
-252 LADPQLLD
+252 
-260 VAAGVAGL
+260 
-268 IGGGAGLAYV
+268 
-278 IDALK
+278 
-283 SGKAGK
+283 
-289 AGAALANALEKTAG
+289 N
-303 AAGVNKPTGTKM
+303 
-315 MEKKEEVKEVTGASG
+315 EEVEEVTGASG
-330 GYDPSSAAGAGLENL
+330 GYDPSMAAGAGLENL
-345 IDGVKALIK
+345 INGVVALIK

-384 MDEMEE
+384 MNEIEE

-412 KSKNLNESQK
+412 NAKNLNESQK

-429 DKATSVKET
+429 DKATSVKEA
-438 KVIFE
+438 KVIYE
-443 TLNEGMASKTQKPSF
+443 TLNEGMVSKTAKSSMV
-458 INEIKGR
+458 NEIKGS

-475 SKQPIVEV
+475 SKNPIVEV

>member
-1 MCYHYIT
+1 
-8 PHFYYIYITLLSN
+8 
-21 KRISLNKI
+21 
-29 LGQMTN
+29 MTN

-79 MDKDEEVEE
+79 MDRKDEDVEE
-88 AMKAKKEKDMMEE
+88 AMHSKKEKDTMGE
-101 YGVSEKKDE
+101 YGVNEKKDE
-110 MDEEIDLNEILAELE
+110 MDEEFDLSEILAELE
-125 EDEDELPE
+125 EGED
-133 PPEEKLPVYEEDE
+133 KDE
-146 MEDGEMGEEEIDLE
+146 MYEADEEMDAEMGDMEAGEMGDEEIDLE

-177 MIAAGELEAGEE
+177 MVAAGELEAGEE
-189 MEAEEGE
+189 MEAEMGD

-226 ATMKAL
+226 TTMKYL

-237 GQSTSAYAV
+237 GQTTSAYAV

-289 AGAALANALEKTAG
+289 AGAALANALEK
-303 AAGVNKPTGTKM
+303 AAGSAGTNKPTGTKM
-315 MEKKEEVKEVTGASG
+315 MEKKEEVEEVAGASG
-330 GYDPSSAAGAGLENL
+330 GYDPSSAAGAGLEN
-345 IDGVKALIK
+345 IINSITALIK

-364 AVLQQ
+364 DVLQQ

-412 KSKNLNESQK
+412 KSKTLNESQK

-429 DKATSVKET
+429 DKATSVKEA

-443 TLNEGMASKTQKPSF
+443 TLNEGMTSKTVKTSMM
-458 INEIKGR
+458 NEIKSS

>member
-1 MCYHYIT
+1 M
-8 PHFYYIYITLLSN
+8 
-21 KRISLNKI
+21 
-29 LGQMTN
+29 MN
-35 RNLLKEAIADAKA
+35 RDLLKEAIADAKA

-79 MDKDEEVEE
+79 MDKDEDVEE
-88 AMKAKKEKDMMEE
+88 AMHSKKEEDMMEE
-101 YGVSEKKDE
+101 VVVNEEKDE
-110 MDEEIDLNEILAELE
+110 IEEEFDLNEILAELE
-125 EDEDELPE
+125 EGEDKEEMDEAKKEDMDEA
-133 PPEEKLPVYEEDE
+133 EDMEADEAE
-146 MEDGEMGEEEIDLE
+146 MEAGDMSDEEVDLE

-177 MIAAGELEAGEE
+177 MVAAGELEAGEE
-189 MEAEEGE
+189 FEAEMGGEEMEAEE
-196 MEAED
+196 
-201 EMGDMEELDEMD
+201 EMGDMEELEEMD
-213 EVSWNEKNNPSRG
+213 EVSWNEKNNPTRG
-226 ATMKAL
+226 ETMKNL

-237 GQSTSAYAV
+237 GQTTPAYAV
-246 NEVEES
+246 NENEEVEES
-252 LADPQLLD
+252 LADPTLLD
-260 VAAGVAGL
+260 VAAGVAGI
-268 IGGGAGLAYV
+268 IGSGVGLSYV

-303 AAGVNKPTGTKM
+303 AAGVNKPKDTRM
-315 MEKKEEVKEVTGASG
+315 FEAE
-330 GYDPSSAAGAGLENL
+330 
-345 IDGVKALIK
+345 
-354 KGGPAAKKAY
+354 
-364 AVLQQ
+364 
-369 LGAGAA
+369 
-375 AGMREGEEE
+375 
-384 MDEMEE
+384 DEMNEIEE

-412 KSKNLNESQK
+412 NAKNLNESQK

-429 DKATSVKET
+429 DKASSVKEA

-443 TLNEGMASKTQKPSF
+443 TLNEGMVSKTTKSSMV
-458 INEIKGR
+458 NEIKSS

-475 SKQPIVEV
+475 SKNPIVEV

>member
-1 MCYHYIT
+1 
-8 PHFYYIYITLLSN
+8 
-21 KRISLNKI
+21 
-29 LGQMTN
+29 MTN
-35 RNLLKEAIADAKA
+35 RDLLKEAIADAKA

-79 MDKDEEVEE
+79 MDKDEDVEE
-88 AMKAKKEKDMMEE
+88 AMHSKKEKDMMEE
-101 YGVSEKKDE
+101 FEVNEGKDE
-110 MDEEIDLNEILAELE
+110 MDEEFDLNEILAELE
-125 EDEDELPE
+125 EGEDKEDMYEADEE
-133 PPEEKLPVYEEDE
+133 E
-146 MEDGEMGEEEIDLE
+146 MEAGEEGEMEAGEMGDEEIDLE

-177 MIAAGELEAGEE
+177 MVAAGELEAGEE
-189 MEAEEGE
+189 MEAEMGD

-201 EMGDMEELDEMD
+201 EMGDMEELEEMD
-213 EVSWNEKNNPSRG
+213 EVSWNEKNNPARG
-226 ATMKAL
+226 ATLDKL

-237 GQSTSAYAV
+237 GQTTPAYAV
-246 NEVEES
+246 NESEEVEES
-252 LADPQLLD
+252 LADPNLLD
-260 VAAGVAGL
+260 VAAGVAG
-268 IGGGAGLAYV
+268 IVGSGVGLAYL

-303 AAGVNKPTGTKM
+303 AAGVNKPKNTRM
-315 MEKKEEVKEVTGASG
+315 MEKKEEVEEIAGASG
-330 GYDPSSAAGAGLENL
+330 GYDPSMAAGAGLEN
-345 IDGVKALIK
+345 IINSVKALIK

-364 AVLQQ
+364 DVLQQ

-375 AGMREGEEE
+375 AGMREGEDE
-384 MDEMEE
+384 MDQMEE

-412 KSKNLNESQK
+412 NAKNLNESQK

-429 DKATSVKET
+429 DKASSVKEA

-443 TLNEGMASKTQKPSF
+443 TLNEGMVSKTIKSSMM
-458 INEIKGR
+458 NEIKSS

-475 SKQPIVEV
+475 SKNPIVEV

>member
-1 MCYHYIT
+1 
-8 PHFYYIYITLLSN
+8 
-21 KRISLNKI
+21 
-29 LGQMTN
+29 MTN
-35 RNLLKEAIADAKA
+35 RDLLKEAIADAKA

-79 MDKDEEVEE
+79 MDKDEDVEE

-125 EDEDELPE
+125 EGEDKEEMDEAK
-133 PPEEKLPVYEEDE
+133 EEE
-146 MEDGEMGEEEIDLE
+146 MEAGEEGEMEAGEMGDEEVDLE

-177 MIAAGELEAGEE
+177 MVAAGELEAGEE
-189 MEAEEGE
+189 MEAEMGD
-196 MEAED
+196 MEAEE

-213 EVSWNEKNNPSRG
+213 EVSWNEKNNPARG
-226 ATMKAL
+226 ATLDKL

-237 GQSTSAYAV
+237 GQTTPAYAV
-246 NEVEES
+246 NEGEDVEES

-260 VAAGVAGL
+260 IAAGVAGI
-268 IGGGAGLAYV
+268 IGGGTGLAYV

-303 AAGVNKPTGTKM
+303 AAGVNKPKDTRM
-315 MEKKEEVKEVTGASG
+315 ME
-330 GYDPSSAAGAGLENL
+330 
-345 IDGVKALIK
+345 
-354 KGGPAAKKAY
+354 
-364 AVLQQ
+364 
-369 LGAGAA
+369 
-375 AGMREGEEE
+375 GEKE

-412 KSKNLNESQK
+412 KEKTLNESQK
-422 LRVLKAF
+422 IKVLKAF
-429 DKATSVKET
+429 DKAGSVKEA
-438 KVIFE
+438 KLIFE
-443 TLNEGMASKTQKPSF
+443 TLNEGMASKTVKSSMM
-458 INEIKGR
+458 NEIKSS
-465 ASKATGFISE
+465 ASKSTGVIRE
-475 SKQPIVEV
+475 NRQPIVEV